1 MPPIPIVVRYVAK
14 PVDIAGWS
22 PPIGTFL
29 APCSYLAHRDPE
41 VFPEPDAFR
50 PERFLDAKPPP
61 WVYFPYGGGA
71 RLCLGSTFAH
81 FEMVNILATILQS
94 VNLSLTG
101 PAVARPVRATITIRT
116 VGWDSRA
123 DRAPPVSAV
132 RTARTRKVT
141 RLGRISDYLAL
152 TFPPAPMLLAA
163 AISFAAVYF
172 LLEALALHT
181 RLAYTWSAVGAMLTC
196 YYVSLLL
203 RIYDELKDVETD
215 RRLAAAGDRKYVER
229 PIVRGLV
236 DKEDLRG
243 APLGGLRARAH
254 GELLRRPGPLR
265 RLLRRLSRGVD
276 VLSLVL
282 PAKDERQLDARISH
296 AQSADAAPPGVR
308 RARLRDGL
316 RARCALRVAD
326 PGDAPR
332 AAGARGRVGIA
343 RKVRAPE
350 DETDY
355 VTYSKVLGWRT
366 ASLLPM
372 AAVTVSTGC
381 VLWVARPRG
390 SIPLYLAAVALGAA
404 VVFGAIA
411 RFRVAPSARTA
422 KLRPFVEG
430 LAAVVNVGGVI
441 ALAVRWGVTLGA
453 GEVAAHGAR
462 RTLRQSATLAMRCP
476 SPPTRAG
483 FPSSRFCAGSE
494 TRTRCS
500 TSVTR
505 GSGTRSR

>member
-1 MPPIPIVVRYVAK
+1 
-14 PVDIAGWS
+14 
-22 PPIGTFL
+22 
-29 APCSYLAHRDPE
+29 
-41 VFPEPDAFR
+41 
-50 PERFLDAKPPP
+50 
-61 WVYFPYGGGA
+61 
-71 RLCLGSTFAH
+71 
-81 FEMVNILATILQS
+81 
-94 VNLSLTG
+94 
-101 PAVARPVRATITIRT
+101 
-116 VGWDSRA
+116 
-123 DRAPPVSAV
+123 VSAV

-215 RRLAAAGDRKYVER
+215 RRLAAAGDPKYVER

-236 DKEDLRG
+236 DEEDL
-243 APLGGLRARAH
+243 
-254 GELLRRPGPLR
+254 E
-265 RLLRRLSRGVD
+265 
-276 VLSLVL
+276 
-282 PAKDERQLDARISH
+282 
-296 AQSADAAPPGVR
+296 
-308 RARLRDGL
+308 
-316 RARCALRVAD
+316 ALRWWVSGLALMVSFFAGPVLFGAFCVVYLVAWMSSRWFFLPKMRD
-326 PGDAPR
+326 NLMLAFLTHNPLTLLLQAY
-332 AAGARGRVGIA
+332 AALAYVMDFGLGALSAWQILATLLGQQGLAAAWEIA

-372 AAVTVSTGC
+372 AAVAVSTGC
-381 VLWVARPRG
+381 VLWVSATAG
-390 SIPLYLAAVALGAA
+390 LHPLYLAAVALGAA

-441 ALAVRWGVTLGA
+441 ALAVRWGVTLGP
-453 GEVAAHGAR
+453 VK
-462 RTLRQSATLAMRCP
+462 
-476 SPPTRAG
+476 
-483 FPSSRFCAGSE
+483 
-494 TRTRCS
+494 
-500 TSVTR
+500 
-505 GSGTRSR
+505 